1 VNATHPR
8 KLLIISYLFPP
19 AGGVAVQRA
28 LSLAKYLP
36 GCGYSVHV
44 LRARNA
50 SAPVEDPGLLKH
62 VPASVTVHTA
72 FTPELPFK
80 FRQRVWGW
88 LSRGAQPAT
97 AKARQPSGAGWKQW
111 TRRLV
116 RRILCP
122 EPEVLWVPFAL
133 RKARRIVRQNGI
145 EAVLVTA
152 PPFSAFLVGNA
163 LKREFPALKLIS
175 DFRDSWLQFYAAT
188 FDFQQSDYIR
198 RRSAEIERET
208 VERSDYVVTV
218 THSIR
223 TELRTRYP
231 EQPDE
236 KFVFIPNGY
245 DPEVFDKFQP
255 RKHDGEKIV
264 ITHLGTVYEAS
275 SPGPFLDALAAM
287 PEKIRP
293 AFEVRFI
300 GRITEQER
308 RGIESYGSLV
318 RMQGFMPQTEA
329 LRQLE
334 ETDYALVVMTD
345 AASLTG
351 KLLEYLAT
359 RKPILAVSPD
369 GGEVGRVLR
378 ETNCGWC
385 ADPNDRDAIQAMIR
399 LAYDKARSGSAGLE
413 PNLAAVREYER
424 PRQVAKFARLMAA
437 GELENANVEV
447 LQ

>member
-1 VNATHPR
+1 MNAARPR
-8 KLLIISYLFPP
+8 RLLIISYLFPP

-36 GCGYSVHV
+36 GCGYVVHV
-44 LRARNA
+44 LRAGNA
-50 SAPVEDPGLLKH
+50 SAPVEDPGLLRH
-62 VPASVTVHTA
+62 VPATVTVHTA
-72 FTPELPFK
+72 FTPELPFR

-88 LSRGAQPAT
+88 LSRSKQPTTSSAPQ
-97 AKARQPSGAGWKQW
+97 ASGGLKQW
-111 TRRLV
+111 ARRLV

-133 RKARRIVRQNGI
+133 RKARRIVRQNKI

-175 DFRDSWLQFYAAT
+175 DFRDSWLQFYSAT
-188 FDFQQSDYIR
+188 FDFQQSDHIR

-223 TELRTRYP
+223 SELRTRYP
-231 EQPDE
+231 GQPDE
-236 KFVFIPNGY
+236 KFVYIPNGY
-245 DPEVFDKFQP
+245 DPEVFDNFQP
-255 RKHDGEKIV
+255 RKHGGEKIV
-264 ITHLGTVYEAS
+264 VTHLGTVYEAS
-275 SPGPFLDALAAM
+275 SPRSFLDALAAM
-287 PEKIRP
+287 PEQVRA

-300 GRITEQER
+300 GRVTEQER
-308 RGIESYGSLV
+308 RALEFYGSLV
-318 RMQGFMPQTEA
+318 RMSGFMPQTEA

-359 RKPILAVSPD
+359 RKPVLAISPN
-369 GGEVGRVLR
+369 GGEVERVLR

-385 ADPNDRDAIQAMIR
+385 ADPNDRDAIQAMIS
-399 LAYDKARSGSAGLE
+399 LAYDRARSGSAALE

-424 PRQVAKFARLMAA
+424 PRQVAQFARLMAA
-437 GELENANVEV
+437 GEMENAKVEV

>member
-1 VNATHPR
+1 
-8 KLLIISYLFPP
+8 
-19 AGGVAVQRA
+19 
-28 LSLAKYLP
+28 
-36 GCGYSVHV
+36 
-44 LRARNA
+44 
-50 SAPVEDPGLLKH
+50 
-62 VPASVTVHTA
+62 
-72 FTPELPFK
+72 
-80 FRQRVWGW
+80 
-88 LSRGAQPAT
+88 
-97 AKARQPSGAGWKQW
+97 
-111 TRRLV
+111 
-116 RRILCP
+116 
-122 EPEVLWVPFAL
+122 VLWVPFAL

-145 EAVLVTA
+145 DAVLVTA

-175 DFRDSWLQFYAAT
+175 DFRDSWLQFYSAT
-188 FDFQQSDYIR
+188 FDFQQSDHIR

-255 RKHDGEKIV
+255 RRHGGEKIV
-264 ITHLGTVYEAS
+264 ITHLGTVYAAS

-287 PEKIRP
+287 PEQIRS
-293 AFEVRFI
+293 AFEVRFV
-300 GRITEQER
+300 GRVTEPER
-308 RGIESYGSLV
+308 RRIEAYGSLV
-318 RMQGFMPQTEA
+318 RMQGFMPQAEA

-359 RKPILAVSPD
+359 R
-369 GGEVGRVLR
+369 
-378 ETNCGWC
+378 
-385 ADPNDRDAIQAMIR
+385 
-399 LAYDKARSGSAGLE
+399 
-413 PNLAAVREYER
+413 
-424 PRQVAKFARLMAA
+424 
-437 GELENANVEV
+437 
-447 LQ
+447 

>member
-1 VNATHPR
+1 MNDKGPR

-36 GCGYSVHV
+36 GFGYSVHV

-50 SAPVEDPGLLKH
+50 SAPVEDPGLLRH
-62 VPASVTVHTA
+62 VPASVMIHTA
-72 FTPELPFK
+72 FTPELPFR

-88 LSRGAQPAT
+88 LSRGGRPAT
-97 AKARQPSGAGWKQW
+97 EKADRPTGGWKQSI
-111 TRRLV
+111 RRLV

-122 EPEVLWVPFAL
+122 EPEVLWVPFAM
-133 RKARRIVRQNGI
+133 RKARRIVRRYEI

-188 FDFQQSDYIR
+188 FDFQQSDHIR

-208 VERSDYVVTV
+208 VGRSDYVVTV

-223 TELRTRYP
+223 SELRTRYH
-231 EQPDE
+231 EQPDG
-236 KFVFIPNGY
+236 KFVYIPNGY
-245 DPEVFDKFQP
+245 DPEVFDKFQT
-255 RKHDGEKIV
+255 RRHESGKVV

-275 SPGPFLDALAAM
+275 SPRPFLDALAAM
-287 PEKIRP
+287 PEQVRQ
-293 AFEVRFI
+293 AFEIRFI

-308 RGIESYGSLV
+308 RLLESYGSLV
-318 RMQGFMPQTEA
+318 KMLGFMPQTEA

-334 ETDYALVVMTD
+334 ETDFALVVMTD

-369 GGEVGRVLR
+369 GGEVARVLR

-385 ADPNDRDAIQAMIR
+385 ADPNNRSAIQAMIS
-399 LAYDKARSGSAGLE
+399 LAYDKAQSGSAGPD

-424 PRQVAKFARLMAA
+424 PRQVKQFARLMAA
-437 GELENANVEV
+437 EDVENAKVEV